1 MMTTTAV
8 TAALAVP
15 AVAVAVALSHLNRH
29 QQDPRRRRP
38 RQGHR
43 QGRRRHWCRCL
54 LLHTR
59 TNTRTL
65 RTTSTSPT
73 HILTHT
79 VVHTQKNTHTHS
91 RHTQHSSTTEKL
103 TNRAPKIR
111 TVGGYR
117 SLVARVAPV
126 LAALPILS
134 QAAHFRWL
142 RVQVVAI
149 HHCTETGDAHTPRR
163 MQPKCASAPGAE
175 EFHSNKHPSAVMRTF
190 PHMLGRP
197 TT

>member
-1 MMTTTAV
+1 M
-8 TAALAVP
+8 
-15 AVAVAVALSHLNRH
+15 
-29 QQDPRRRRP
+29 
-38 RQGHR
+38 
-43 QGRRRHWCRCL
+43 
-54 LLHTR
+54 
-59 TNTRTL
+59 
-65 RTTSTSPT
+65 
-73 HILTHT
+73 
-79 VVHTQKNTHTHS
+79 
-91 RHTQHSSTTEKL
+91 

-149 HHCTETGDAHTPRR
+149 HHCMETVDAHTPRR

-175 EFHSNKHPSAVMRTF
+175 ELHSNKHPSAVVRTF

-197 TT
+197 TTKTMTRRVPRCGRVRGDRGGDRWDRVRHCTKPCLARHVLLHMPLATRCLQIANHINRWW